1 MEITIERI
9 ITELR
14 SQKKSQL
21 DLARHLGITQNVVTD
36 WKSGRIKSYTKY
48 IHGIADFLGVSVEYL
63 RGETDIKEKPTVL
76 SNDGQRGERIT
87 VLTPHEERLIL
98 AYRAQPALQ
107 AAVDKLLD
115 VEEEAA
121 SPSQVETA

>member
-1 MEITIERI
+1 MDPI
-9 ITELR
+9 IGRVVAELR
-14 SQKKSQL
+14 AQKKSQL
-21 DLARHLGITQNVVTD
+21 ELAQHLGVTQNVITD

-63 RGETDIKEKPTVL
+63 KGETDKKEKHFVPMEEMLWNVAVK
-76 SNDGQRGERIT
+76 
-87 VLTPHEERLIL
+87 VLTPHEERVIL

-115 VEEEAA
+115 VEEAVT
-121 SPSQVETA
+121 PSQTETA

>member
-1 MEITIERI
+1 MDPI
-9 ITELR
+9 IGRVVAELR
-14 SQKKSQL
+14 AQKKSQL
-21 DLARHLGITQNVVTD
+21 ELAQHLGVTQNVITD

-63 RGETDIKEKPTVL
+63 KGETDEKRKPPV
-76 SNDGQRGERIT
+76 NDEGRWSGAVKT
-87 VLTPHEERLIL
+87 LTSHEERVIL

-115 VEEEAA
+115 VEEAVT
-121 SPSQVETA
+121 PSQTETA